1 MPSERQLSKSTQF
14 KKLLLSPQLEFICE
28 AHNGLSAK
36 IVEEAGFH
44 GIWASG
50 LSISAQFGVRD
61 NNEAS
66 WTQVLDNLEFM
77 SDATQIPILLDGDTG
92 YGNFNNMQRLIR
104 KLEQRQIAAVCIED
118 KLFPKTNSFLKGEAQ
133 PLADMDEFCGKIK
146 AGKDAQSDPDF
157 CIIARVEAFICGWGL
172 AEALRR
178 AEAYHRA
185 GADGILIHSALAVPD
200 EILAFKREWG
210 DRCPVV
216 IVPTKFAHVGEAQ
229 PLADMDEFCGKIK
242 AGKDAQSDPDFC
254 IIARVEA
261 FICGWGLAEALR
273 RAEAYHRAGA
283 DGILIHSALA
293 VPDEILAFKREWG
306 DRCPVVIVPT
316 KYYSTPTDVFRQHGI
331 SLVIWAN
338 HMLRAAIAT
347 MQSTARILK
356 EQENLLSI
364 EDKIVPVSE
373 IFRLQGAA
381 DLQEAE
387 KRYLPKSAERA
398 SAIVLAAS
406 RGDELGELTNDK
418 PKTMVPIRG
427 VPILAHIMDAYNTAG
442 IKDISVVRGY
452 KKETMNLPQ
461 VTYVDNDDFA
471 TTGELDSLLKALQ
484 AKDQHDQDIIISYG
498 DVLFNS
504 YIPQALL
511 QENDDFVIFV
521 DSDWQ
526 EKTSYT
532 QLGGFAECTAPNS
545 RMAFRTEVH
554 LKQLSTDVHRDKI
567 HGVWMGFLKVSA
579 SGASQLQKLLPSL
592 LAVPENR
599 RAGMAT
605 LFQELLKQH
614 QPIRVL
620 YTVGH
625 WLDINRLDDVV
636 PMSIVTR
643 STACGWDSLKSP
655 LRGPANYKS
664 CCRAYSRFQKIVG
677 LEWRHCFK
685 SC

>member
-1 MPSERQLSKSTQF
+1 MSIIPTPHKASQF

-172 AEALRR
+172 AEAMRR
-178 AEAYHRA
+178 AEAYHQA

-200 EILAFKREWG
+200 EILSFKQEW
-210 DRCPVV
+210 
-216 IVPTKFAHVGEAQ
+216 A
-229 PLADMDEFCGKIK
+229 
-242 AGKDAQSDPDFC
+242 
-254 IIARVEA
+254 
-261 FICGWGLAEALR
+261 
-273 RAEAYHRAGA
+273 
-283 DGILIHSALA
+283 
-293 VPDEILAFKREWG
+293 

-347 MQSTARILK
+347 MQTTARTLK

-373 IFRLQGAA
+373 VFRLQGAA
-381 DLQEAE
+381 DLQDAE
-387 KRYLPKSAERA
+387 QRYLPKSMERA

-427 VPILAHIMDAYNTAG
+427 LPILAHIMDAYNTVG

-452 KKETMNLPQ
+452 KKEAVNLPHL
-461 VTYVDNDDFA
+461 TYVDNDDFA
-471 TTGELDSLLKALQ
+471 ATGELDSLLKALK
-484 AKDQHDQDIIISYG
+484 AKGQHDHDIIISYG

-511 QENDDFVIFV
+511 QEKEDFVIFV

-526 EKTSYT
+526 EKTSYAR
-532 QLGGFAECTAPNS
+532 LGGFAECTAPNS
-545 RMAFRTEVH
+545 RKAFNAQIH
-554 LKQLSTDVHRDKI
+554 LKQLGTDVHHEHI

-579 SGASQLQKLLPSL
+579 SGASQLLELLPKLLVAPD
-592 LAVPENR
+592 NR
-599 RAGMAT
+599 KAGMAT
-605 LFQELLKQH
+605 LFQELLKEQ
-614 QPIRVL
+614 QPIRVI

-625 WLDINRLDDVV
+625 WLDINNLDDLIQAG
-636 PMSIVTR
+636 S
-643 STACGWDSLKSP
+643 
-655 LRGPANYKS
+655 
-664 CCRAYSRFQKIVG
+664 F
-677 LEWRHCFK
+677 
-685 SC
+685 

>member
-1 MPSERQLSKSTQF
+1 MSIIPTPHKASQF
-14 KKLLLSPQLEFICE
+14 KKILLSPQLEFICE

-104 KLEQRQIAAVCIED
+104 KLEQRHIAAMCIED

-133 PLADMDEFCGKIK
+133 PLADMDEFRGKIK

-172 AEALRR
+172 AEAMRR
-178 AEAYHRA
+178 AEAYHQA

-200 EILAFKREWG
+200 EILAFKQEW
-210 DRCPVV
+210 
-216 IVPTKFAHVGEAQ
+216 A
-229 PLADMDEFCGKIK
+229 
-242 AGKDAQSDPDFC
+242 
-254 IIARVEA
+254 
-261 FICGWGLAEALR
+261 
-273 RAEAYHRAGA
+273 
-283 DGILIHSALA
+283 
-293 VPDEILAFKREWG
+293 

-316 KYYSTPTDVFRQHGI
+316 KYYSTPTDVFRQQGI

-347 MQSTARILK
+347 MQTTARTLN
-356 EQENLLSI
+356 EQENILSI

-373 IFRLQGAA
+373 VFRLQGAA
-381 DLQEAE
+381 DLQDAE
-387 KRYLPKSAERA
+387 QRYLPKSTERA
-398 SAIVLAAS
+398 SAIILAAS

-427 VPILAHIMDAYNTAG
+427 LPILAHIMDAYNTVG

-452 KKETMNLPQ
+452 KKEAVNLPHL
-461 VTYVDNDDFA
+461 TYVGNDDFA
-471 TTGELDSLLKALQ
+471 ATGELDSLLKALK
-484 AKDQHDQDIIISYG
+484 AKGQHDHDIIISYG

-511 QENDDFVIFV
+511 QEKEDFVIFV

-532 QLGGFAECTAPNS
+532 RLGGFAECTAPNS
-545 RMAFRTEVH
+545 RKAFNAQIH
-554 LKQLSTDVHRDKI
+554 LKQLGTDVHHEHI

-579 SGASQLQKLLPSL
+579 SGASQLQELLPNL
-592 LAVPENR
+592 LAAPDNR
-599 RAGMAT
+599 KAGMAT
-605 LFQELLKQH
+605 LFQALLKNN

-625 WLDINRLDDVV
+625 WLDINNLDDVIQAG
-636 PMSIVTR
+636 S
-643 STACGWDSLKSP
+643 
-655 LRGPANYKS
+655 
-664 CCRAYSRFQKIVG
+664 F
-677 LEWRHCFK
+677 
-685 SC
+685 

>member
-1 MPSERQLSKSTQF
+1 MSIIPTPHKASQF

-77 SDATQIPILLDGDTG
+77 SDASQIPILLDGDTG

-104 KLEQRQIAAVCIED
+104 KLEQRHIAAVCIED
-118 KLFPKTNSFLKGEAQ
+118 KLFPKTNSFLKGAAQ

-157 CIIARVEAFICGWGL
+157 SIIARVEAFICGWGL

-178 AEAYHRA
+178 AEAYHQA
-185 GADGILIHSALAVPD
+185 GADAIL
-200 EILAFKREWG
+200 
-210 DRCPVV
+210 
-216 IVPTKFAHVGEAQ
+216 
-229 PLADMDEFCGKIK
+229 M
-242 AGKDAQSDPDFC
+242 
-254 IIARVEA
+254 
-261 FICGWGLAEALR
+261 
-273 RAEAYHRAGA
+273 
-283 DGILIHSALA
+283 HSALA

-316 KYYSTPTDVFRQHGI
+316 KYYATPTDVFRQHGI
-331 SLVIWAN
+331 SVVIWAN
-338 HMLRAAIAT
+338 HMLRSAIAT
-347 MQSTARILK
+347 MQTTAQILK

-373 IFRLQGAA
+373 VFRLQGAA

-387 KRYLPKSAERA
+387 QRYLPKNAEPA

-406 RGDELGELTNDK
+406 RGDELGELTEDK

-427 VPILAHIMDAYNTAG
+427 LPILAHIMDAYNTVG

-452 KKETMNLPQ
+452 KKEAVNLPHL
-461 VTYVDNDDFA
+461 TYVDNHDFA
-471 TTGELDSLLKALQ
+471 ETGELDSLLKALQ
-484 AKDQHDQDIIISYG
+484 AKNHHEQDLIISYG

-511 QENDDFVIFV
+511 QEKDDFVIFV
-521 DSDWQ
+521 DSDWK
-526 EKTSYT
+526 EKTGYT
-532 QLGGFAECTAPNS
+532 RLGGFAECTTPNS
-545 RMAFRTEVH
+545 RKSFNTDIY
-554 LKQLSTDVHRDKI
+554 LKQLGTNVRQDQV
-567 HGVWMGFLKVSA
+567 HGVWMGFLKVS
-579 SGASQLQKLLPSL
+579 STGASQLEELLQKILSI
-592 LAVPENR
+592 PENQK
-599 RAGMAT
+599 AGMAT
-605 LFQELLKQH
+605 LFQELLNNQ

-625 WLDINRLDDVV
+625 WLDINNLDDVV
-636 PMSIVTR
+636 QAGS
-643 STACGWDSLKSP
+643 
-655 LRGPANYKS
+655 
-664 CCRAYSRFQKIVG
+664 F
-677 LEWRHCFK
+677 
-685 SC
+685 